1 MEDTN
6 LDIKNDNLIQFNRDS
21 MFYYENAVKYFRMK
35 EIDKALNFMKR
46 GEKKDKGVQEFY
58 YLLYAQA
65 NLLLKNINLAIIFHS
80 LIMKNSNFEELGLA
94 NLILMY
100 TFLDDVQKVDYY
112 KKRLEKDF
120 PKDKKMIEGY
130 LSRTNN
136 WTSKKSNKTF
146 KVYSNL
152 SYLEEQLKT
161 PRKYMNEQ
169 KYEKAIKEF
178 EKIGEFS
185 YEVLRS
191 ELAIAY
197 IFNKNFDKAQDL
209 LNNYGENSIHDLCNQ
224 IIISY
229 NLNDYDKV
237 KQIKQILLSFKTKDD
252 EILLRIGLSLAYSGE
267 YESASFII
275 RKYLDGNVL
284 FDFDLEIY
292 YIICCI
298 NSNRYQSAKN
308 RLIDLK
314 KYIPFCNLVFDYYL
328 NACRKKE
335 KIELAFFDGA
345 LPKSKI
351 SQVNKQIKEFC
362 ELDEESLKEKFLCYP
377 DLFYYVLFFY
387 KTKNINYD
395 ILLINLSKIKSNT
408 LEFNKFFSICLI
420 REEVPFKLRK
430 KILFNRLRSNISTI
444 LITKNSLIFKI
455 TLPNLRRIREQHPE
469 FINSINLAIEYLIDK
484 VSARTVNFAKI
495 FNSIDLFLYNKSFD
509 DNLLACALV
518 LLSLDLKKGRELNSL
533 CSYFKVDENKVLN
546 FIQDFDLL

>member
-351 SQVNKQIKEFC
+351 SQVNKQIK
-362 ELDEESLKEKFLCYP
+362 L
-377 DLFYYVLFFY
+377 
-387 KTKNINYD
+387 
-395 ILLINLSKIKSNT
+395 
-408 LEFNKFFSICLI
+408 
-420 REEVPFKLRK
+420 
-430 KILFNRLRSNISTI
+430 
-444 LITKNSLIFKI
+444 
-455 TLPNLRRIREQHPE
+455 H
-469 FINSINLAIEYLIDK
+469 
-484 VSARTVNFAKI
+484 
-495 FNSIDLFLYNKSFD
+495 
-509 DNLLACALV
+509 
-518 LLSLDLKKGRELNSL
+518 
-533 CSYFKVDENKVLN
+533 
-546 FIQDFDLL
+546 